1 MATLFFA
8 RRAALNESQ
17 QASLTA
23 QQQSWLR
30 ERMTCAADVSCIE
43 NAYRK
48 RISQLTPPHVRTQIT
63 EVFTGWNADQFG
75 IFTADPV
82 VNPAKCK
89 RPTGYMTA
97 DSQPGYRTFYAAV
110 LAAFAQRATVIV
122 VVDETEGHCVED
134 HPKLIGI
141 NILRFP

>member
-1 MATLFFA
+1 MKWFA
-8 RRAALNESQ
+8 RFLCLPLLVGLCEP
-17 QASLTA
+17 
-23 QQQSWLR
+23 SW
-30 ERMTCAADVSCIE
+30 AD
-43 NAYRK
+43 
-48 RISQLTPPHVRTQIT
+48 PPHVRTQIT

-89 RPTGYMTA
+89 HPTGYMT
-97 DSQPGYRTFYAAV
+97 DGNQPGYRTFYAAV

-122 VVDETEGHCVED
+122 VVDETEGHCIED

-141 NILRFP
+141 NILGFP